1 MIEEASA
8 QERKHFVTN
17 IGASNEQKTL
27 KVTEGSAFLCNLG
40 ADDGIPDETKK
51 LTAP

>member
-17 IGASNEQKTL
+17 IGASNEHNTL
-27 KVTEGSAFLCNLG
+27 RVIEDSAFISKIG
-40 ADDGIPDETKK
+40 ADDRTRDETKK